1 MREVAHVLF
10 GNVDALMRVV
20 DKKRV
25 GTRER
30 DEFLKCDLKNTFLV
44 FSFSQNTNTRG
55 KSLLIFLSLSF
66 S

>member
-1 MREVAHVLF
+1 
-10 GNVDALMRVV
+10 MRVV

-30 DEFLKCDLKNTFLV
+30 DEFLKCDLKILFLCSL
-44 FSFSQNTNTRG
+44 FLKIQILAG